1 MIDPTPSQAP
11 WTSHLEAMDTAI
23 TTNNASGAVLA
34 WRHAYAAALDQ
45 PGWRG
50 LVDVAGAALR
60 IGAIPGFRKA
70 AESRARE
77 SYWTALF
84 RARRQGSLNG
94 VLDAAGRFGTLG
106 DRCVVEQCI
115 RIAERLT
122 PAHGGRRQPRAGAN
136 PGRRPCPALVEVERP
151 GPRWRR
157 AGAEPG
163 ARRPPA
169 QYRPLGRAGAPSQR
183 ARVVGLLGLARGID
197 RHPPPAPHAGIVER
211 AALRTGGVIPPNSS
225 WCTSRSVQHW
235 RSSLAQPAAASVCHH
250 HHDPASSYALR
261 RIVSGVRSEGNLRWA
276 TTGRTTSGPGSFRCV
291 RGCWPS
297 SRACWYC

>member
-1 MIDPTPSQAP
+1 MIDPTLRQAP

-23 TTNNASGAVLA
+23 TTSNASGAVLA

-94 VLDAAGRFGTLG
+94 VLDAAEAFGTLG
-106 DRCVVEQCI
+106 DRVMVEQCI

-122 PAHGGRRQPRAGAN
+122 LLTGDADAAARVRILAAGLAQ
-136 PGRRPCPALVEVERP
+136 RYVEVERP
-151 GPRWRR
+151 EAAMAAGRR
-157 AGAEPG
+157 
-163 ARRPPA
+163 
-169 QYRPLGRAGAPSQR
+169 
-183 ARVVGLLGLARGID
+183 
-197 RHPPPAPHAGIVER
+197 
-211 AALRTGGVIPPNSS
+211 
-225 WCTSRSVQHW
+225 
-235 RSSLAQPAAASVCHH
+235 
-250 HHDPASSYALR
+250 
-261 RIVSGVRSEGNLRWA
+261 
-276 TTGRTTSGPGSFRCV
+276 
-291 RGCWPS
+291 
-297 SRACWYC
+297 